1 MAEQIATGVQW
12 VVDDSTGAIT
22 GYRRKING
30 VDTQFS
36 APLQSQVSGGV
47 IVNDAREATLAVC
60 GVSIERLGFS
70 DIGKRLDCTAGSWSG
85 GVVSLTSTAHGVTVG
100 TVVPVDVYDY
110 SGGSYG
116 ALGVS
121 ATFTDANTLTYP
133 LAANPGAIAGTVA
146 VDFRVDRGL
155 PITSATWSGGTA
167 TITLPI
173 PLGLN
178 LLPPGDYRV
187 AMSGV
192 ADAGGNALA
201 EYNAV
206 AACAPTGFTATNI
219 LTIYNATDP
228 GAAAASGTLAF
239 IPQYLGSGSAWIH
252 ELNRLIGAPFKFVAN
267 FATGGATPVA
277 VAKQVDQVLAMATKP
292 THCLIGGV
300 ENDSSITAVETFR
313 AAVRRLVAANIAP
326 ILFDA
331 RPAALFASSAAAYD
345 TYQRDLA
352 DMAAAEGVVLL
363 TGGNAY
369 QRPGTAPLVDAYAD
383 TAWRLAPPSIDN
395 THPSR
400 RGRAELAASLA
411 SSDGADRLRRLVR
424 RQRGMLGGGLK
435 GNLLPNPQFLTATGG
450 SLGGGTGTVPS
461 GYEIYGDNTSCV
473 CVPIK
478 RAVPRKWVGSLVAAI
493 GDVVFPLTR
502 STPWLYVATAAGT
515 ASATEPTWP
524 TAHGGT
530 VTDGGITWR
539 AISPDCCDGA
549 PGYWLQVTVPRPT
562 SLAISGVTQASTGV
576 VTVGAVTGLANNRR
590 IYIDGVAG
598 MTQLNGRIWSVGGLG
613 ASTFNLLRDDT
624 NGAASTTGFTAYSSG
639 GVCLPFT
646 NVGFSLASALAKSGG
661 GWASGD
667 RLRYSCELVC
677 EDVDVMRGVAFQAVF
692 TAATMNSDALFSA
705 SASQGIALK
714 SQTYSCDFMAPRP
727 ASAAA
732 QTLDPTLTVSVL
744 SGTFRIGSPRLE
756 NRGAW

>member
-1 MAEQIATGVQW
+1 MTIN
-12 VVDDSTGAIT
+12 STLGPN
-22 GYRRKING
+22 GYEVSIP
-30 VDTQFS
+30 
-36 APLQSQVSGGV
+36 APVSGGGT
-47 IVNDAREATLAVC
+47 VNDAREATLAVC

-70 DIGKRLDCTAGSWSG
+70 DIGKRLDCTAGSWSN
-85 GVVSLTSTAHGVTVG
+85 GVVSLTSTSHGVTVG

-121 ATFTDANTLTYP
+121 ATFTDANTITYP
-133 LAANPGAIAGTVA
+133 LAANPGAISGTVA
-146 VDFRVDRGL
+146 VDFRVDRGI

-167 TITLPI
+167 TITLPV

-178 LLPPGDYRV
+178 LLPAGDYRV
-187 AMSGV
+187 SMSGV
-192 ADAGGNALA
+192 TDAGGNALA

-206 AACAPTGFTATNI
+206 AACAPTAFSATNI
-219 LTIYNATDP
+219 LTIYNTADP
-228 GAAAASGTLAF
+228 GAAAAAGTLTF
-239 IPQYLGSGSAWIH
+239 IPQYLASASGWIH
-252 ELNRLIGAPFKFVAN
+252 EFNRLIGAPFRFVAN

-277 VAKQVDQVLAMATKP
+277 VAMQVDQVLAMATKP

-300 ENDSSITAVETFR
+300 ENDSTITAVEIFR
-313 AAVRRLVAANIAP
+313 TAVLRLIAANIVP

-331 RPAALFASSAAAYD
+331 RPAALFSTSTNQFDA
-345 TYQRDLA
+345 YQRDLA

-363 TGGNAY
+363 TGGDAY

-383 TAWRLAPPSIDN
+383 AAWRLAPPSIDN

-411 SSDGADRLRRLVR
+411 KSDGADRLRRLAR

-450 SLGGGTGTVPS
+450 SLGGGTGTVPGS
-461 GYEIYGDNTSCV
+461 YEIYGDNTSCV

-478 RAVPRKWVGSLVAAI
+478 RAYPRKWLAGMVAAI
-493 GDVVFPLTR
+493 GDVAFALTR
-502 STPWLYVATAAGT
+502 SSPWLFVATTSGTAAG
-515 ASATEPTWP
+515 SEPTWP
-524 TAHGGT
+524 TSHGGT
-530 VTDGGITWR
+530 VVDGGVTWR

-562 SLAISGVTQASTGV
+562 SLAITGVTQANPGV

-598 MTQLNGRIWSVGGLG
+598 MTQLNGRIWSMSGLG

-624 NGAASTTGFTAYSSG
+624 NGSANTTTFGAYSAG
-639 GVCLPFT
+639 GVVLPFT
-646 NVGFSLASALAKSGG
+646 AVGFSLATALAKSGG
-661 GWASGD
+661 GWATGD
-667 RLRYSCELVC
+667 RLRYSCEIVC
-677 EDVDVMRGVAFQAVF
+677 EDVDVMRGIAFQAAF

-705 SASQGIALK
+705 NASQGIALA
-714 SQTYSCDFMAPRP
+714 SQTYSVDFMAPRP

-732 QTLDPTLTVSVL
+732 QTLDPTLTVGML
-744 SGTFRIGSPRLE
+744 SGTFRLGSPRLE
-756 NRGAW
+756 NRGPW

>member
-1 MAEQIATGVQW
+1 MTIN
-12 VVDDSTGAIT
+12 STLGPN
-22 GYRRKING
+22 GYEVSIP
-30 VDTQFS
+30 
-36 APLQSQVSGGV
+36 APVSGGGT
-47 IVNDAREATLAVC
+47 VNDAREATLAVC
-60 GVSIERLGFS
+60 GVSIERQGFS
-70 DIGKRLDCTAGSWSG
+70 DIGKRLDCTAGSWSN
-85 GVVSLTSTAHGVTVG
+85 GVVSLTSTSHGVTVG
-100 TVVPVDVYDY
+100 TVVPVDAYDY

-133 LAANPGAIAGTVA
+133 LAANPGAISGTVA
-146 VDFRVDRGL
+146 VDFRVDRGI

-178 LLPPGDYRV
+178 VLPAGDYRV
-187 AMSGV
+187 SMSG
-192 ADAGGNALA
+192 ATDASGNALD

-206 AACAPTGFTATNI
+206 AACAPTAFSATNI
-219 LTIYNATDP
+219 LTIYNTADP
-228 GAAAASGTLAF
+228 GAAAAGGTLTF
-239 IPQYLGSGSAWIH
+239 IPQYLAGAGGWIH
-252 ELNRLIGAPFKFVAN
+252 DLNRLLGAPFKFVAN

-277 VAKQVDQVLAMATKP
+277 VAKQVDQVLAMPTKP

-300 ENDSSITAVETFR
+300 ENDSTITAVEIFR
-313 AAVRRLVAANIAP
+313 TAVRRLIAANIVP

-331 RPAALFASSAAAYD
+331 RPAALFSTSTNQFDA
-345 TYQRDLA
+345 YQRDLA

-363 TGGNAY
+363 TGGDAY

-383 TAWRLAPPSIDN
+383 AAWRLAPPSTDN

-411 SSDGADRLRRLVR
+411 KSDGADRLRRLAR

-450 SLGGGTGTVPS
+450 SLGGGTGTVPGS
-461 GYEIYGDNTSCV
+461 YEIYGDNTSCV

-478 RAVPRKWVGSLVAAI
+478 RAYPRKWLAGMVAAI
-493 GDVVFPLTR
+493 GDVAFALTR
-502 STPWLYVATAAGT
+502 SSQWLFVATTAGTAAG
-515 ASATEPTWP
+515 SEPTWP
-524 TAHGGT
+524 TSHGGT
-530 VTDGGITWR
+530 VVDGGVTWR

-562 SLAISGVTQASTGV
+562 SLAITGVTQANPGV

-598 MTQLNGRIWSVGGLG
+598 MTQLNGRIWSMSGLG

-624 NGAASTTGFTAYSSG
+624 NGATNTTAFGAYSAG
-639 GVCLPFT
+639 GVVLPFT
-646 NVGFSLASALAKSGG
+646 GIGFSLATALAKSGG
-661 GWASGD
+661 GWATGD
-667 RLRYSCELVC
+667 RLRYSCEIVC
-677 EDVDVMRGVAFQAVF
+677 EDVDVMRGVAFQAGF
-692 TAATMNSDALFSA
+692 TAATMNSDAIFST
-705 SASQGIALK
+705 SASQGIALP
-714 SQTYSCDFMAPRP
+714 SQTYSVDFMAPRP

-732 QTLDPTLTVSVL
+732 QTLDPTLTVGLL
-744 SGTFRIGSPRLE
+744 SGTFRLGSPRLE
-756 NRGAW
+756 NRGPW